1 MAKNNW
7 GNPIFD
13 TVWQFFATFSLRQ
26 LLFLTFPACFSQ
38 SEYFFPIWI
47 TIVLIAST
55 LINHYDRSNFLDMRH
70 LQEQVKKA
78 FCYQQLFWPFTVWI
92 NCSSDLKKISNSRP
106 SASNFKTFSRSL
118 EQFFLTVGRN
128 NFGNKIPFTIP
139 QIRSCQIWST
149 LQFRV

>member
-78 FCYQQLFWPFTVWI
+78 FCYQKLFWPFPQ
-92 NCSSDLKKISNSRP
+92 KIFKF
-106 SASNFKTFSRSL
+106 SAFILEFQKFFLITKTIFFSHYRS
-118 EQFFLTVGRN
+118 EQFWKQN
-128 NFGNKIPFTIP
+128 TISFCVCVQP
-139 QIRSCQIWST
+139 E
-149 LQFRV
+149 